1 MGNSRV
7 KKYRMKPIPSA
18 FSEKGGFNAQFVGD
32 GFSIDAR
39 NEILPSVIRDIG
51 LQIGEGAAWDLVSR
65 FLMACSLHAATT
77 GETVTVGSLLSF
89 GLAIKGWYSNKDS
102 KAAKDNVRVIATLLG
117 DLRPAVAF
125 TMSNE
130 TDGVS
135 IALVTVMSEGCGL
148 GHVRQGA
155 AFRIGGKAL
164 RLLDGDGVTASLR
177 KQDGETVSAE
187 CAVVAS
193 DDDHIDATLPA
204 EFSDPAFVGR
214 EVRFTVRGRGGDPEA
229 GTEEKSIAAVLDEG
243 DAPSEPAPTITGAGT
258 RGDDPGEVNVAG
270 ATLEVT
276 GENLESATRIEL
288 LDDAGALWQTLPA
301 TFADGK
307 LTAGV
312 DFGDKPCDTGALRV
326 TTAGGTATFAIR
338 YAAH

>member
-214 EVRFTVRGRGGDPEA
+214 EVRFTVRGRGGDP
-229 GTEEKSIAAVLDEG
+229 
-243 DAPSEPAPTITGAGT
+243 
-258 RGDDPGEVNVAG
+258 RHRGEVHRGSPRRGRCAFRACADDHG
-270 ATLEVT
+270 RWDARGRSGR
-276 GENLESATRIEL
+276 GERRGR
-288 LDDAGALWQTLPA
+288 DAGG
-301 TFADGK
+301 DGRE
-307 LTAGV
+307 
-312 DFGDKPCDTGALRV
+312 P
-326 TTAGGTATFAIR
+326 
-338 YAAH
+338 

>member
-1 MGNSRV
+1 M
-7 KKYRMKPIPSA
+7 
-18 FSEKGGFNAQFVGD
+18 GD

-204 EFSDPAFVGR
+204 KFSDPAFVGR

-276 GENLESATRIEL
+276 GENLESATKIEL
-288 LDDAGALWQTLPA
+288 LDDTGALWQTLNA
-301 TFADGK
+301 TYSDGK

-312 DFGDKPCDTGALRV
+312 DFGSQPSQYGTLRV
-326 TTAGGTATFAIR
+326 TTSGGTATFPIR
-338 YAAH
+338 YASH

>member
-204 EFSDPAFVGR
+204 KFSDPAFVGR

-258 RGDDPGEVNVAG
+258 RGDDPGERLASG
-270 ATLEVT
+270 
-276 GENLESATRIEL
+276 GESPDPHFADATRR
-288 LDDAGALWQTLPA
+288 DFDARA
-301 TFADGK
+301 
-307 LTAGV
+307 
-312 DFGDKPCDTGALRV
+312 
-326 TTAGGTATFAIR
+326 
-338 YAAH
+338 